1 MLKYTMLFIVALLGL
16 YSCQSSSSTETAS
29 KVEVKTINQQD
40 FKAMQAKPDVVV
52 LDVRTPGE
60 VSEGIIKGASVF
72 IDYNS
77 SDFEKQLEGLDKSKT
92 YLVYCRSGNR
102 SGKACHAMLD
112 KGFKQVYNL
121 DGGISSWSDPLGMK

>member
-1 MLKYTMLFIVALLGL
+1 MMKYAIFLFVAFVGL

-40 FKAMQAKPDVVV
+40 FKAMQSKPDLVV

-60 VSEGIIKGASVF
+60 VSEGIINGATMF
-72 IDYNS
+72 LDYNS
-77 SDFEKQLEGLDKSKT
+77 SDFEQQLDALDKSKT

-102 SGKACHAMLD
+102 SGKACHTMLD

-121 DGGISSWSDPLGMK
+121 EGGISAWSDPLGVK

>member
-1 MLKYTMLFIVALLGL
+1 MIKYAIFLFIALVGL
-16 YSCQSSSSTETAS
+16 YSCQSSNSSEAATQA
-29 KVEVKTINQQD
+29 EVKTIGQPD
-40 FKAMQAKPDVVV
+40 FKAMQSKPDAVV

-60 VSEGIIKGASVF
+60 VSEGIINGATMF

-77 SDFEKQLEGLDKSKT
+77 SDFEQQLDGLDKSKT

-102 SGKACHAMLD
+102 SGKACRAMLD

-121 DGGISSWSDPLGMK
+121 DGGISAWSDPLGMK

>member
-1 MLKYTMLFIVALLGL
+1 MFKYTFILFLVLIGFN
-16 YSCQSSSSTETAS
+16 SCQSSNSTEATTQA
-29 KVEVKTINQQD
+29 EVKTIGQQD
-40 FKAMQAKPDVVV
+40 FKSMQAKPDVVV

-60 VSEGIIKGASVF
+60 VSEGIINGSTMF

-77 SDFEKQLEGLDKSKT
+77 SDFEQQLDGLDKSKT

-102 SGKACHAMLD
+102 SGKACHTMLD

-121 DGGISSWSDPLGMK
+121 DGGISAWSDPLGMK

>member
-1 MLKYTMLFIVALLGL
+1 MIKYVIFLFVAIIGL
-16 YSCQSSSSTETAS
+16 YSCQSSNSTEATTQA
-29 KVEVKTINQQD
+29 EVKTIGQQD
-40 FKAMQAKPDVVV
+40 FKPMQAKPDVVV

-60 VSEGIIKGASVF
+60 VSEGIINGATLF

-77 SDFEKQLEGLDKSKT
+77 SDFEQQLDGLDKSKT

-102 SGKACHAMLD
+102 SGKACHTMLD

-121 DGGISSWSDPLGMK
+121 NGGISAWSDPLGMK

>member
-1 MLKYTMLFIVALLGL
+1 MIKYAIFLFVALVGL

-29 KVEVKTINQQD
+29 KAEVKTINQQD
-40 FKAMQAKPDVVV
+40 FKAMQSKPDVVV

-60 VSEGIIKGASVF
+60 VSEGIINGATMF
-72 IDYNS
+72 LDYNS
-77 SDFEKQLEGLDKSKT
+77 SDFDQQLDGLDKSKT

-102 SGKACHAMLD
+102 SGKACHTMLD

-121 DGGISSWSDPLGMK
+121 DGGISAWSDPLGVK

>member
-1 MLKYTMLFIVALLGL
+1 MIKYAIFLFVALVGL

-29 KVEVKTINQQD
+29 KAEMKTINQQD
-40 FKAMQAKPDVVV
+40 FKAMQSKPDVVV

-60 VSEGIIKGASVF
+60 VSEGIINGATMF
-72 IDYNS
+72 LDYNS
-77 SDFEKQLEGLDKSKT
+77 SDFDQQLDGLDKSKT

-102 SGKACHAMLD
+102 SGKACHTMLD

-121 DGGISSWSDPLGMK
+121 AGGISAWSDPLGVK

>member
-1 MLKYTMLFIVALLGL
+1 MIKYAIFLFVAIIGL
-16 YSCQSSSSTETAS
+16 YSCQSSNSTEATTQA
-29 KVEVKTINQQD
+29 EVKTIGQQD
-40 FKAMQAKPDVVV
+40 FKSMQAKPDVVV

-60 VSEGIIKGASVF
+60 VSEGIINGATMF

-77 SDFEKQLEGLDKSKT
+77 SDFEQQLDGLDKSKT

-102 SGKACHAMLD
+102 SGKACHTMLD

-121 DGGISSWSDPLGMK
+121 DGGISAWSDPLGMK

>member
-1 MLKYTMLFIVALLGL
+1 MIKYAIFLFVALVGL
-16 YSCQSSSSTETAS
+16 YSCQSSSSTETVS

-40 FKAMQAKPDVVV
+40 FKAMQSKPDVVV

-60 VSEGIIKGASVF
+60 VSEGIINGATMF

-77 SDFEKQLEGLDKSKT
+77 SDFDQQLDGLDKSKT

-102 SGKACHAMLD
+102 SGKACHTMLD

-121 DGGISSWSDPLGMK
+121 DGGISAWSDPLGVK